1 MKFLNIGYDVSD
13 ESGKKLDLYGGAE
26 SATKV
31 WEDYIKAHNEGDL
44 EAITKL
50 ILMILKFGVLTVNLS
65 MDQRLTLI
73 FYQCGLKE
81 ALQSGS
87 QIILF
92 QIN

>member
-1 MKFLNIGYDVSD
+1 MKNVIILISLSFLISCQQQVKEVEVSKRIGYDVSD

-50 ILMILKFGVLTVNLS
+50 NFDDIKV
-65 MDQRLTLI
+65 R
-73 FYQCGLKE
+73 
-81 ALQSGS
+81 
-87 QIILF
+87 
-92 QIN
+92 